1 MVQVGADEAAAAS
14 DVVDAA
20 DRRRSAGRQTEG
32 RLLLSDGADPLVA
45 QVPVQLVSTCS
56 EWRARSS

>member
-1 MVQVGADEAAAAS
+1 MVQVGADQAAAAS
-14 DVVDAA
+14 DVIDAA

-56 EWRARSS
+56 E